1 MARLPLD
8 QDSQAIEL
16 VIPSQLPAAK
26 ELERAVLAK
35 LEGQHFPEACRFATK
50 LALEEAITNA
60 IRHGNRNDPG
70 KHITLRFRVTPQEAE
85 IWVADEGDGF
95 DPDRVP
101 DPTLDENIN
110 KPNGRGIM
118 LMRAYMDKVGYN
130 QTGNEVRLIKFS
142 RR

>member
-26 ELERAVLAK
+26 ELERAVLDQ
-35 LEGQHFPEACRFATK
+35 LEGQRFPEACRFATK

-60 IRHGNRNDPG
+60 IRHGNRNDPD

-85 IWVADEGDGF
+85 IWVADEGEGF

-101 DPTLDENIN
+101 DPTLDENLN

-130 QTGNEVRLIKFS
+130 QAGNEVRLIKFN

>member
-26 ELERAVLAK
+26 KLERAVLAE

-60 IRHGNRNDPG
+60 IRHGNRNDPE

-95 DPDRVP
+95 DPGRVP

-130 QTGNEVRLIKFS
+130 QTGNEVRLVKFS